1 VQAAVKLVEPSF
13 IGPGLYP
20 LTLRVTYED
29 LDGVTRLW
37 ERNFYAGPLPYP
49 PETGTIALDAGTWK
63 ELPQELPSGGD
74 AAASWDL
81 MTQSPAPARIKA
93 VEVIVTGYSFNA
105 SVSGISLT
113 AR

>member
-1 VQAAVKLVEPSF
+1 
-13 IGPGLYP
+13 
-20 LTLRVTYED
+20 
-29 LDGVTRLW
+29 
-37 ERNFYAGPLPYP
+37 
-49 PETGTIALDAGTWK
+49 
-63 ELPQELPSGGD
+63 
-74 AAASWDL
+74 